1 MQAPFSPILTY
12 FNIVTEYHV
21 SSIAVIC
28 LVFEALELALL
39 AKSAEENLFHLDI
52 QESESLVQYL
62 IGALLCLLYQRSFR
76 NRCSSHQIIIM
87 SYARA
92 ASLSSSKHPREVG
105 CEYEMNNE
113 KNY

>member
-1 MQAPFSPILTY
+1 MQAPFSPILIY

-52 QESESLVQYL
+52 QDSESLVQYL
-62 IGALLCLLYQRSFR
+62 IGALLCLLYQRSFEIDVTHTK
-76 NRCSSHQIIIM
+76 SSLCRMLELLPFLHQNIPERLAVNM
-87 SYARA
+87 
-92 ASLSSSKHPREVG
+92 K
-105 CEYEMNNE
+105 
-113 KNY
+113 

>member
-1 MQAPFSPILTY
+1 
-12 FNIVTEYHV
+12 
-21 SSIAVIC
+21 
-28 LVFEALELALL
+28 
-39 AKSAEENLFHLDI
+39 
-52 QESESLVQYL
+52 
-62 IGALLCLLYQRSFR
+62 
-76 NRCSSHQIIIM
+76 M